1 MDWTGDDHYQL
12 SETERQCA
20 LKPDDSQRSEVTL
33 YYHCRLKSVLSEL
46 KSVLML
52 PVYTPGIHYNQALVY
67 IKTGISTLD
76 INPTACR
83 EMQIDYIM

>member
-1 MDWTGDDHYQL
+1 MT
-12 SETERQCA
+12 SSV

-33 YYHCRLKSVLSEL
+33 YFHCRLKSVLSEL